1 MVADNKEPDPVDELI
16 GILDLERIE
25 VSRFRGLTP
34 DGRSMRVFG
43 GQVISQ
49 ALVAAYRTVE
59 DRLCHSLHAYFIR
72 PGDPSIPI
80 LYEVDQ
86 SRDGRSFTTRR
97 VVAIQNGEQIFN
109 LAASFQVFEEGYEH
123 QAEMP
128 DVPGPDDLKPEHETR
143 LEVAKTLPEKYA
155 KEFAKTP
162 PIDLRFV
169 TPQNMRAPEKLPP
182 FNAVWMRLNKPI
194 ADDPILHQVVL
205 AYASDMSLLDTC
217 ARPHGVNFFTRT
229 VQMASLDHAIWFH
242 APFKSDEWLLYA
254 QDSPRASGGRGFNRG
269 SVYRQDGVLVASIAQ
284 EGLIRPIRSQ

>member
-1 MVADNKEPDPVDELI
+1 MASETNHPDAVDELI

-25 VSRFRGLTP
+25 VNRFRGFTP
-34 DGRSMRVFG
+34 DGRSIRVFG

-59 DRLCHSLHAYFIR
+59 NRLCHSLHAYFIR
-72 PGDPSIPI
+72 PGDPSVPI

-109 LAASFQVFEEGYEH
+109 LAASFQVNEEGFDH
-123 QAEMP
+123 QSEMP
-128 DVPGPDDLKPEHETR
+128 DVPGPDDLIPDHASRIEI
-143 LEVAKTLPEKYA
+143 AKDLPAKFA

-169 TPQNMRAPEKLPP
+169 TPQNMKAPEKLSPV
-182 FNAVWMRLNKPI
+182 NYVWMRLNKPI
-194 ADDPILHQVVL
+194 SDDPILHQVIL
-205 AYASDMSLLDTC
+205 AYASDMTILDTC

-229 VQMASLDHAIWFH
+229 VQMASLDHAMWFH

-269 SVYRQDGVLVASIAQ
+269 SVYRQDGVLVASVTQ
-284 EGLIRPIRSQ
+284 EGLIRPTKPR